1 MRGQGAGW
9 VATLWVAG
17 FILNLSL
24 GCAAGL
30 IAVIAQASS
39 LWPIAN
45 LFFDFA
51 LLATMIYR
59 GPALMQR

>member
-9 VATLWVAG
+9 FATLLVAG
-17 FILNLSL
+17 FILNWSM

-30 IAVIAQASS
+30 IAVFAPASS
-39 LWPIAN
+39 LWRIAN

-59 GPALMQR
+59 LPALMKR